1 MGAVMARSI
10 NRTTSRSPR
19 RTDMR
24 RTSIALLGSSLAL
37 SFLAAGCSDEPKATA
52 ITPIGSDS
60 PTIDPVVTV
69 PGAVDSPEPGQ
80 TDPSGGSS
88 SPGNPG
94 TGETVPPSDATVPMP
109 DDSYE
114 NGTTVDVVTNANS
127 PHKTTLASL
136 VAVGDE
142 VRVTWWGGVCDKAV
156 SMSFD
161 ETDTTVS
168 VDLRVGFDPTVDACI
183 DMARLNRLS
192 VKMSNPLG
200 DRMLVDANAQP

>member
-1 MGAVMARSI
+1 
-10 NRTTSRSPR
+10 
-19 RTDMR
+19 
-24 RTSIALLGSSLAL
+24 
-37 SFLAAGCSDEPKATA
+37 
-52 ITPIGSDS
+52 
-60 PTIDPVVTV
+60 
-69 PGAVDSPEPGQ
+69 
-80 TDPSGGSS
+80 
-88 SPGNPG
+88 
-94 TGETVPPSDATVPMP
+94 MP